1 MLSDITGG
9 NYVLDSRSLAD
20 VRKYTASSFYNWEQ
34 DNIPIEDLESRTNA
48 LAANTGQLSTSI
60 EGVTMVLS
68 STADNTLSVYDS
80 ITDILD
86 RIPKVITF
94 PILVELCDY
103 GDLGELKLEGI
114 TIEDGGALQFINRN
128 FAASIDGN
136 NANTNKVRAYKGYS
150 LDDAVPWKDEA
161 YPIEISSQDTW
172 NKISAAAS
180 TRIGASCFVSGTNG
194 WNQNLKVFGTVKSDT
209 EQPLAE
215 PFFWTSSTQP
225 FIDYSSEQ
233 AGTHQYTFSGTAYDY
248 LRDAS
253 VSSSDANPKEFA
265 TAGQRYFRY
274 SDYVPSG
281 TVSGTIVSP
290 VYSYGSHFTNVK
302 IEDCRGSRIQLKGI
316 CVDGVSALSV
326 VDSGYG
332 THHASA
338 IGFDIQN
345 SDVIL
350 TSCASFRNRVAG
362 FNVYNSNVTI
372 EGGIVGYR
380 NYPLNGNKIATSNPE
395 SSRADDG
402 FSDLDLWDID
412 TSGNGF
418 VAKNSTVTFD
428 SSRTANNASG
438 TSNLGKHGYMMM
450 SNGGNG
456 WLFEDCKIYGGVGGH
471 DGAQEQ
477 GAGPADYQT
486 TQINGSF
493 NKINGVVF
501 EDCNVK
507 YQGIIRAQGNEK
519 DGIKGT
525 KSAIGAM
532 GVVSELNQ
540 ETGLHLD
547 SSKFVYNIGA
557 QQYTTGYAQGDA
569 SSWKNRAGHSEV
581 TPAICA
587 TDNGQYNIRVNNNS
601 SFSDSRMANSGEFAG
616 LVGGR
621 AISHLVRGMQA
632 ANGRI
637 LDSGSVSEY
646 EKGNLPLISVNNN
659 SYARILGL
667 GAIGDIVKNN
677 NPAVYTASS
686 LKGAIKGRAVQAT
699 NNSNVDL
706 YGTSAHG
713 TSITV
718 GTFSDSV
725 DDLKLEWT
733 KSALYAGSNSKIRIA
748 GPTKITSHGV
758 AALAEHYSKIEIGPA
773 TDSDGA
779 YDPSLITDENNDEIN
794 GHTRVELHASRACL
808 VANDKSTLEMIKC
821 GVPASGIA
829 HPNRSGTGADT
840 SSINV
845 AELNLNKDWAH
856 LGSFIQ
862 FYPQGF
868 TAEAANNAGGKSGDI
883 DYRAMHTVPG
893 AYNRTTAGLDASSDP
908 DVNEQVNKSSGGMC
922 VRAVGGSNVIVDQ
935 VNFQVKSTEFDLSG
949 AYYNIDGSGLEHS
962 HGYAGSAGNVAD
974 PATFLGS
981 TSAHYGGSRI
991 LMWNIADNSRIV
1003 ASNLRVN
1010 GGAPKDCGYH
1020 GPAGRY
1026 GVANGHTANAGP
1038 LDYYGKGGHYVY
1050 VINNKSFS
1058 GGTNTF
1064 YNHGPFRLM
1073 TGVGADLM
1081 SYYEFMRSG
1090 EGDPAATYSNQAS
1103 GTFTQ
1108 GKQAHKTMG
1117 GSPIAQ
1123 LNAQGYAG
1131 AGVGASSIDYS
1142 DYRLHSL
1149 IEQQFNG
1156 GALGDIADLHYP
1168 DISITHQGQPIFGG
1182 YADADAE
1189 ADMNTFLNT
1198 VFPVQMLEQAQH
1210 GQHDGDSNMRPQFP
1224 FPPIHM
1230 EWQGYLR
1237 NFLDETAA
1245 DTFANSKHSA
1255 SKMVKQCSIF
1265 RSTTDPTAGGE
1276 GRDGTEGYTFGHG
1289 VRSLNLFDLNKL
1301 V

>member
-9 NYVLDSRSLAD
+9 NYVLDSRNLTD

-34 DNIPIEDLESRTNA
+34 DNVPIDDLESRTNA

-68 STADNTLSVYDS
+68 STADNTLSVYDN
-80 ITDILD
+80 INDILD

-114 TIEDGGALQFINRN
+114 TLEGDGALQFINRN

-136 NANTNKVRAYKGYS
+136 NANTNKVRAYKQNVN
-150 LDDAVPWKDEA
+150 DEHVPWTEEA

-194 WNQNLKVFGTVKSDT
+194 WNQNLKVFGTAKSDT

-253 VSSSDANPKEFA
+253 VSSSDSNPREFA
-265 TAGQRYFRY
+265 TDGQRYFRY

-326 VDSGYG
+326 VDTGYG
-332 THHASA
+332 THHASS

-345 SDVIL
+345 SDVVL

-428 SSRTANNASG
+428 SSRTA
-438 TSNLGKHGYMMM
+438 
-450 SNGGNG
+450 
-456 WLFEDCKIYGGVGGH
+456 
-471 DGAQEQ
+471 
-477 GAGPADYQT
+477 
-486 TQINGSF
+486 QINGSF

-587 TDNGQYNIRVNNNS
+587 TDNGQYNIRV
-601 SFSDSRMANSGEFAG
+601 
-616 LVGGR
+616 
-621 AISHLVRGMQA
+621 
-632 ANGRI
+632 RI
-637 LDSGSVSEY
+637 GW
-646 EKGNLPLISVNNN
+646 
-659 SYARILGL
+659 R
-667 GAIGDIVKNN
+667 
-677 NPAVYTASS
+677 
-686 LKGAIKGRAVQAT
+686 
-699 NNSNVDL
+699 
-706 YGTSAHG
+706 
-713 TSITV
+713 
-718 GTFSDSV
+718 
-725 DDLKLEWT
+725 
-733 KSALYAGSNSKIRIA
+733 
-748 GPTKITSHGV
+748 
-758 AALAEHYSKIEIGPA
+758 
-773 TDSDGA
+773 
-779 YDPSLITDENNDEIN
+779 
-794 GHTRVELHASRACL
+794 
-808 VANDKSTLEMIKC
+808 
-821 GVPASGIA
+821 
-829 HPNRSGTGADT
+829 
-840 SSINV
+840 
-845 AELNLNKDWAH
+845 
-856 LGSFIQ
+856 
-862 FYPQGF
+862 
-868 TAEAANNAGGKSGDI
+868 
-883 DYRAMHTVPG
+883 
-893 AYNRTTAGLDASSDP
+893 
-908 DVNEQVNKSSGGMC
+908 
-922 VRAVGGSNVIVDQ
+922 
-935 VNFQVKSTEFDLSG
+935 
-949 AYYNIDGSGLEHS
+949 
-962 HGYAGSAGNVAD
+962 
-974 PATFLGS
+974 
-981 TSAHYGGSRI
+981 
-991 LMWNIADNSRIV
+991 
-1003 ASNLRVN
+1003 
-1010 GGAPKDCGYH
+1010 
-1020 GPAGRY
+1020 
-1026 GVANGHTANAGP
+1026 
-1038 LDYYGKGGHYVY
+1038 
-1050 VINNKSFS
+1050 
-1058 GGTNTF
+1058 
-1064 YNHGPFRLM
+1064 
-1073 TGVGADLM
+1073 
-1081 SYYEFMRSG
+1081 
-1090 EGDPAATYSNQAS
+1090 
-1103 GTFTQ
+1103 
-1108 GKQAHKTMG
+1108 
-1117 GSPIAQ
+1117 
-1123 LNAQGYAG
+1123 
-1131 AGVGASSIDYS
+1131 
-1142 DYRLHSL
+1142 
-1149 IEQQFNG
+1149 
-1156 GALGDIADLHYP
+1156 
-1168 DISITHQGQPIFGG
+1168 
-1182 YADADAE
+1182 
-1189 ADMNTFLNT
+1189 
-1198 VFPVQMLEQAQH
+1198 
-1210 GQHDGDSNMRPQFP
+1210 
-1224 FPPIHM
+1224 
-1230 EWQGYLR
+1230 
-1237 NFLDETAA
+1237 
-1245 DTFANSKHSA
+1245 
-1255 SKMVKQCSIF
+1255 
-1265 RSTTDPTAGGE
+1265 
-1276 GRDGTEGYTFGHG
+1276 
-1289 VRSLNLFDLNKL
+1289 
-1301 V
+1301 